1 MNLNLLQK
9 CSLPL
14 FAHAQ
19 VTTSDEGK
27 NQSHHEGYFLDTL
40 LNTFMLGKISE
51 PPLPPQQSY
60 KTLVPVSLERKLE
73 RLTEIT
79 HGHLGSLRRDFGLKV
94 HLL

>member
-1 MNLNLLQK
+1 
-9 CSLPL
+9 
-14 FAHAQ
+14 
-19 VTTSDEGK
+19 
-27 NQSHHEGYFLDTL
+27 
-40 LNTFMLGKISE
+40 MLGKISE
-51 PPLPPQQSY
+51 PPLPPRQSY

>member
-1 MNLNLLQK
+1 MLK
-9 CSLPL
+9 LPRPTKGRIN
-14 FAHAQ
+14 HIMK
-19 VTTSDEGK
+19 VI
-27 NQSHHEGYFLDTL
+27 FLTHFL
-40 LNTFMLGKISE
+40 THLANTFMLGKISE

-79 HGHLGSLRRDFGLKV
+79 HCHLGSLRRDFGLKV